1 VPVRQLPGR
10 QAASLPVRPA
20 AAPRVR
26 VPGQR
31 LFRDGDRVLH
41 GRFGDGVVVTSKLT
55 RDDEEVT
62 VAFRAGGVKTLLA
75 SIANLE
81 IAG

>member
-1 VPVRQLPGR
+1 
-10 QAASLPVRPA
+10 
-20 AAPRVR
+20 
-26 VPGQR
+26 
-31 LFRDGDRVLH
+31 VLH